1 MLVSKNWDT
10 SLRASEKKT
19 LLSFL
24 LLYSFLTLLILI
36 FIAILYYNSQKEL
49 LLQNKREYL
58 SALTGEQITRLKT
71 LHATFD
77 LNQTYPR
84 DERFNSAIYDSSLKE
99 IFSTLISKNVNLYE
113 DIYLKDNHIYFI
125 KELEQYYLGTRYIA
139 LEIPA
144 PPTWQTQV
152 YKQLLIYGSVLFLVL
167 VIIGYFLL
175 SLLLKPMRQ
184 AIALLDRF
192 IKDTTHELNTPINTI
207 LSNIEMIDTNSLDKG
222 LERKISRITIASKT
236 ISNLYDDLTY
246 LVLSHRINST
256 NETVD
261 LIPLINERLE
271 YFSLLMEAKKI
282 SFTFA
287 HHTNASLV
295 IDRKKMIKL
304 IDNILSNAIKYNKI
318 GGEIIITLNEN
329 SLLIKD
335 TGVGIEEEKLTRV
348 FERYLRLNNTVGGF
362 GIGLN
367 IVAMIAKEYDLTVT
381 ITSIIHQQ
389 TEVTVAW

>member
-256 NETVD
+256 NEPVE

-282 SFTFA
+282 SFTFVY
-287 HHTNASLV
+287 HTNASLV

-304 IDNILSNAIKYNKI
+304 VDNILSNAIKYNKI

-329 SLLIKD
+329 NLVIKD

-381 ITSIIHQQ
+381 ITSILHQQ

>member
-58 SALTGEQITRLKT
+58 STLTGEQITRLKT

-256 NETVD
+256 NEPVE

-282 SFTFA
+282 SFTFV
-287 HHTNASLV
+287 HHANASLV

-304 IDNILSNAIKYNKI
+304 VDNIVSNAIKYNKI

>member
-152 YKQLLIYGSVLFLVL
+152 YKQLLMYGSVLFLVL

-256 NETVD
+256 NETVE

-287 HHTNASLV
+287 HHANASLV

-304 IDNILSNAIKYNKI
+304 VDNILSNAIKYNKI

>member
-256 NETVD
+256 NEPVE

-282 SFTFA
+282 SFTFVY
-287 HHTNASLV
+287 HTNASLV

-304 IDNILSNAIKYNKI
+304 VDNILSNAIKYNKI

-329 SLLIKD
+329 SLVIKD